1 MLNTLVEFRNTVVKK
16 FGPVLGYAIL
26 VVGGLAVLSVL
37 GFLLKSLIKL
47 AIALAIGA
55 ILVFGA
61 IKLYEILGSK
71 NTA

>member
-1 MLNTLVEFRNTVVKK
+1 MLNTLVEFKNTVVKK

-55 ILVFGA
+55 ILKFGA

>member
-1 MLNTLVEFRNTVVKK
+1 MLNTLVEFKNTVVKK

>member
-1 MLNTLVEFRNTVVKK
+1 MLSSMFEFKNSVVRR
-16 FGPVLGYAIL
+16 FGPILGYAIL

-37 GFLLKSLIKL
+37 WFLFKSLIKL

-61 IKLYEILGSK
+61 IRLYEIICSK
-71 NTA
+71 KTG

>member
-1 MLNTLVEFRNTVVKK
+1 MLNTLVEFKNTVVKK

-26 VVGGLAVLSVL
+26 VAGGLAVLSVL
-37 GFLLKSLIKL
+37 GFLIKSLIKL